1 MRRRSLSS
9 FSAFF
14 SSDGEAFQM
23 TKWRSLIRTIRQQF
37 KVKLIISLSVII
49 TVCSVVTGYISY
61 RINLRLFEEE
71 VSNQYLKTSEQTM
84 VQIGYKIQDIYRI
97 TDFIFFHPYVEQLVL
112 GMQEEAGEQ
121 ESAAYRNYQL
131 ERELAEVLLPLKSET
146 PYIRGVYITD
156 VRGNNLFYSHSNML
170 VPPQFPEFY
179 NQVEEGMPSPSAEIV
194 WQRLK
199 LQDELEPS
207 GEKSYLVAARKL
219 MSTKQYRL
227 YGTVI
232 LIMDETL
239 FEESLYPLMTA
250 RAMGVHLYDQY
261 SRLLYSLEPPQPAGF
276 MPELEEGVGT
286 FVQSN
291 STADYLAVT
300 SVYEPRAFKLLS
312 SVSLSG
318 IKEKGRNVYK
328 LALVS
333 GFISILLMTASISFL
348 SGKMLK
354 PLLVLVKAMHRVR
367 EGNFRVAIPK
377 ASADEFGFLTDS
389 FNRMMTH
396 IDTLI
401 QEAYVSK
408 LSEKEAELK
417 ALQAQLNPHFLH
429 NTLNTIYWKI
439 MLLYDDEETA
449 SLVTSLSNLLK
460 YSLEPVSTPSTLQEE
475 LAQIRNYINIQ
486 EARYGSNLHVNITME
501 EGLEQGRMQRLLLQ
515 PLVENVFIH
524 AFRDMSGEKRLSI
537 RAYRQGEDTLR
548 IDIEDNGCGMPAEIL
563 RGLQRKRLAP
573 AGRRP
578 EERESIGIQN
588 VIRRIDLVYG
598 DMYGLEIH
606 PLHEGT
612 QMSLKLPFIVE
623 PDRKEEA

>member
-1 MRRRSLSS
+1 MMKRRSLI
-9 FSAFF
+9 
-14 SSDGEAFQM
+14 QY
-23 TKWRSLIRTIRQQF
+23 IRQQF
-37 KVKLIISLSVII
+37 KLKLIVSLSVII

-61 RINLRLFEEE
+61 QINLNLFVGEL
-71 VSNQYLKTSEQTM
+71 SNQYLKTSEQTM

-112 GMQEEAGEQ
+112 DMQAEAGED
-121 ESAAYRNYQL
+121 ESAAYRNYRL
-131 ERELAEVLLPLKSET
+131 ERELAEVLLPIKNET
-146 PYIRGVYITD
+146 PHIRGVYITD

-179 NQVEEGMPSPSAEIV
+179 NQVEEGMPNPSAEIV

-207 GEKSYLVAARKL
+207 GEKSYLIAARKL

-232 LIMDETL
+232 LIMDEAF

-250 RAMGVHLYDQY
+250 RAMGVYLYDQY
-261 SRLLYSLEPPQPAGF
+261 SRLLYSLEPPQPTGF
-276 MPELEEGVGT
+276 MPELEGGEGT
-286 FVQSN
+286 FIQSN

-300 SVYEPRAFKLLS
+300 SVYEPRDFKLLS

-318 IKEKGRNVYK
+318 IKEKGGNVYK

-367 EGNFRVAIPK
+367 EGNLRVAIPK

-389 FNRMMTH
+389 FNRMMSH

-486 EARYGSNLHVNITME
+486 EARYGSDLQVSIAME

-537 RAYRQGEDTLR
+537 RAFRQGEDMLR
-548 IDIEDNGCGMPAEIL
+548 IDIEDNGCGMPAETL
-563 RGLQRKRLAP
+563 RGLQMKRPPA

-578 EERESIGIQN
+578 EERESIGMQN

-598 DMYGLEIH
+598 DVYGLEIY
-606 PLHEGT
+606 PLYEGT
-612 QMSLKLPFIVE
+612 QVSLKLPFMVE
-623 PDRKEEA
+623 PDKKEGSEDADIAGGG

>member
-1 MRRRSLSS
+1 
-9 FSAFF
+9 
-14 SSDGEAFQM
+14 M
-23 TKWRSLIRTIRQQF
+23 TKWRSLIQYIRQKF

-49 TVCSVVTGYISY
+49 TVCSIVTGYISY
-61 RINLRLFEEE
+61 RINLNLFEGEL
-71 VSNQYLKTSEQTM
+71 SNQYLKTSEQTM

-97 TDFIFFHPYVEQLVL
+97 TDFIFFHPYVEQLVQ
-112 GMQEEAGEQ
+112 GMQAEPGEH
-121 ESAAYRNYQL
+121 ESTAYRNYQL
-131 ERELAEVLLPLKSET
+131 ERELAEVLLPIKSET
-146 PYIRGVYITD
+146 THIRGVYITD
-156 VRGNNLFYSHSNML
+156 VRGNNLFYSQSNMR
-170 VPPQFPEFY
+170 VPPQFPDFY
-179 NQVEEGMPSPSAEIV
+179 EQVEKGMLSPTAEIV
-194 WQRLK
+194 WQRLN
-199 LQDELEPS
+199 LPDELEPS

-232 LIMDETL
+232 LIMDEAF
-239 FEESLYPLMTA
+239 FEESLHPLFTT
-250 RAMGVHLYDQY
+250 RAAGVHLYDQY
-261 SRLLYSLEPPQPAGF
+261 SRLLYSLEPAQPTGF
-276 MPELEEGVGT
+276 IPELEEGEGT
-286 FVQSN
+286 FIQSN
-291 STADYLAVT
+291 SNADYLTVT
-300 SVYEPRAFKLLS
+300 SMYEPRGFKLLS

-328 LALVS
+328 LALIS

-389 FNRMMTH
+389 FNRMMSH
-396 IDTLI
+396 IDELI
-401 QEAYVSK
+401 QEAYISK

-475 LAQIRNYINIQ
+475 LAQIRNYIIIQ
-486 EARYGSNLHVNITME
+486 EARYGSDLQVSIIME

-524 AFRDMSGEKRLSI
+524 AFRDIIGEKRLSI
-537 RAYRQGEDTLR
+537 HAYKQGGDLLR
-548 IDIEDNGCGMPAEIL
+548 IDIEDNGCGMPMETL
-563 RGLQRKRLAP
+563 RRLRMEKLPSVGRK
-573 AGRRP
+573 P
-578 EERESIGIQN
+578 EERESIGIRN
-588 VIRRIDLVYG
+588 VIRRIYLVYG
-598 DMYGLEIH
+598 DAYGLEIH
-606 PLHEGT
+606 TLHQGT
-612 QMSLKLPFIVE
+612 RVSLKLPFLE
-623 PDRKEEA
+623 PDKEEGTEDADFAGGG

>member
-1 MRRRSLSS
+1 M
-9 FSAFF
+9 
-14 SSDGEAFQM
+14 M
-23 TKWRSLIRTIRQQF
+23 KWSTLIRYIRQQF

-49 TVCSVVTGYISY
+49 TICSVVTGYISY
-61 RINLRLFEEE
+61 RINLRLFEGE
-71 VSNQYLKTSEQTM
+71 VSSQYLKTSEQTM
-84 VQIGYKIQDIYRI
+84 VQIGYKIQDLYRI

-112 GMQEEAGEQ
+112 GMQAEAGEH
-121 ESAAYRNYQL
+121 ESAAYRNYQM
-131 ERELAEVLLPLKSET
+131 ERELAEVLLPIKSET

-179 NQVEEGMPSPSAEIV
+179 NQVEEGMPSSSAEIV
-194 WQRLK
+194 WQRMKLK
-199 LQDELEPS
+199 DELEPS
-207 GEKSYLVAARKL
+207 GEKNYLVAARKL
-219 MSTKQYRL
+219 MSTTQYRL

-250 RAMGVHLYDQY
+250 RAAGVHLYDQY
-261 SRLLYSLEPPQPAGF
+261 SRLLYSLEPPQPTGP
-276 MPELEEGVGT
+276 MPVLEEGKGT
-286 FVQSN
+286 FIQSN
-291 STADYLAVT
+291 SNTDYLTVT
-300 SVYEPRAFKLLS
+300 SVFEPRGFKLLS

-328 LALVS
+328 LALMS
-333 GFISILLMTASISFL
+333 GFVSILLMTASISFF
-348 SGKMLK
+348 SGKMLR
-354 PLLVLVKAMHRVR
+354 PLLVLVKAMQRVR

-377 ASADEFGFLTDS
+377 ASPDEFGFLTDS
-389 FNRMMTH
+389 FNRMMSH

-401 QEAYVSK
+401 QEVYVSK

-460 YSLEPVSTPSTLQEE
+460 YSLEPVSAPSTLEEE

-486 EARYGSNLHVNITME
+486 EARYGSNLHVTVVME
-501 EGLEQGRMQRLLLQ
+501 EGLERGRMQRLLLQ

-524 AFRDMSGEKRLSI
+524 AFRDMSGDKQLSI
-537 RAYRQGEDTLR
+537 RAFRQGADRLR
-548 IDIEDNGCGMPAEIL
+548 IDIEDNGCGIPADVL
-563 RGLQRKRLAP
+563 RRLSVKQPA
-573 AGRRP
+573 AGRKP

-588 VIRRIDLVYG
+588 VIRRINLVYG
-598 DMYGLEIH
+598 EHYGLEIH
-606 PLHEGT
+606 PLQTGT
-612 QMSLKLPFIVE
+612 LVSLKLPFILE
-623 PDRKEEA
+623 PDRKEGAENADSAGGG

>member
-1 MRRRSLSS
+1 M
-9 FSAFF
+9 
-14 SSDGEAFQM
+14 M
-23 TKWRSLIRTIRQQF
+23 KWHPLIRFIRQQF

-49 TVCSVVTGYISY
+49 TICSVVTGYISY
-61 RINLRLFEEE
+61 RINLRLFEGE
-71 VSNQYLKTSEQTM
+71 VSSQYLKTSEQTM
-84 VQIGYKIQDIYRI
+84 VQIGYKIQDLYRI

-112 GMQEEAGEQ
+112 GMQAEAGEH

-131 ERELAEVLLPLKSET
+131 ERELAEVLLPIKSET

-194 WQRLK
+194 WQRMK
-199 LQDELEPS
+199 LHDELEPS

-219 MSTKQYRL
+219 MSTTQYRL

-250 RAMGVHLYDQY
+250 RAAGVHLYDQY
-261 SRLLYSLEPPQPAGF
+261 NRLLYSLEPPQPTGP
-276 MPELEEGVGT
+276 MPELEEGRGT
-286 FVQSN
+286 FIQSN
-291 STADYLAVT
+291 SNADYLTVT
-300 SVYEPRAFKLLS
+300 SVFEPRGFKLLS

-328 LALVS
+328 LALIS
-333 GFISILLMTASISFL
+333 GFVSILLMTASISFL
-348 SGKMLK
+348 SGKMLR
-354 PLLVLVKAMHRVR
+354 PLLVLVKAMQRVR

-377 ASADEFGFLTDS
+377 ASPDEFGFLTDS
-389 FNRMMTH
+389 FNRMMSH

-401 QEAYVSK
+401 QEVYVSK

-486 EARYGSNLHVNITME
+486 EARYGSNLHVTVMME
-501 EGLEQGRMQRLLLQ
+501 EELEQVRMQRLLLQ

-524 AFRDMSGEKRLSI
+524 AFRDMSGDKRLSI
-537 RAYRQGEDTLR
+537 RAFRLGADMLR
-548 IDIEDNGCGMPAEIL
+548 IDIEDNGCGIPADVL
-563 RGLQRKRLAP
+563 GGLLVKQQPA
-573 AGRRP
+573 AGRKP

-588 VIRRIDLVYG
+588 VIRRINLVYG
-598 DMYGLEIH
+598 EHYGLEIH
-606 PLHEGT
+606 SLQAGT
-612 QMSLKLPFIVE
+612 RVSLKLPFILE
-623 PDRKEEA
+623 PDREEGAENADSAGGG